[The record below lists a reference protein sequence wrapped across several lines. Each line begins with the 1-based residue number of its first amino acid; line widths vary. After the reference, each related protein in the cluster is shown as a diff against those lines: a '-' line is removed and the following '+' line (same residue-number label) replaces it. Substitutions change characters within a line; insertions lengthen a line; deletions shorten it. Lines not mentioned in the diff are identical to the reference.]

1 MRLEIMIRGLA
12 AGCVA
17 AALPALIVWIYFSQS
32 AAIAL
37 FTGIALLAA
46 YVQRKNTYLLAG
58 ATVVGS
64 LIIVAGVGLL
74 PDIYYRPH
82 EKYDAGGRY
91 QPNIDITFPSPFG
104 DLVAIGGDEFR
115 SASEPRS
122 IEFVTD
128 AKGFRNRDEHQEE
141 DTVLIGDPFV
151 AGNGMSQEI
160 LIGER
165 LSKRTGKAHYAI
177 AFPANFVTYAKMLA
191 AHGLAAY
198 VFVFEGNDFDDA
210 DCAVFQPRKRKWQE
224 DVRAGIP
231 LTTKTIAYKKKAARA
246 WRAIKKRWRGTV
258 PAPRV
263 SSHCV
268 GGAEMLFL
276 NHYVEITKRESFT
289 PPPCVTEAFSPV
301 RHLVRGFIFLPTKYR
316 IYAPHLDDGPET
328 KLGHAQWEAT
338 EHLAR
343 SLGVPAYDMTPHL
356 AAAADTALESGNVI
370 YWRDDTHWNGLGTET
385 VAEALS
391 DLIPAAN

>member
-141 DTVLIGDPFV
+141 DTVLIGDSFV

-191 AHGLAAY
+191 AHGLA
-198 VFVFEGNDFDDA
+198 
-210 DCAVFQPRKRKWQE
+210 
-224 DVRAGIP
+224 
-231 LTTKTIAYKKKAARA
+231 TKTIAYKKKAARA

-263 SSHCV
+263 SSHRV
-268 GGAEMLFL
+268 GGTEMLFL

-356 AAAADTALESGNVI
+356 AVAADTALESGNVI